1 MFEEKFDKKGV
12 TQKNVALLDWDQKSP
27 RFTSYL
33 RSSQN
38 FLACNFIEKA
48 TLTQVFSCE
57 FIEISKNT
65 VFKEHVWATIS
76 EVISETSG
84 IFFSFLLQLL
94 WCPYRRSLSRVF
106 QKKIFSGKF
115 YKLHREPSVSKS
127 FLSKI
132 ESTHPVTLNRLWH
145 RCFPV
150 SLTEFLRTFFLTK
163 HQAPP

>member
-1 MFEEKFDKKGV
+1 MAASLSSSWVKGDEEFHAKWSAFEEKFDKKEI
-12 TQKNVALLDWDQKSP
+12 THKNVALLDWDQKSP

-57 FIEISKNT
+57 FIKISKNT
-65 VFKEHVWATIS
+65 VFKEHLWATIS

-94 WCPYRRSLSRVF
+94 WCPYRRSLSGVF
-106 QKKIFSGKF
+106 QKK
-115 YKLHREPSVSKS
+115 
-127 FLSKI
+127 
-132 ESTHPVTLNRLWH
+132 
-145 RCFPV
+145 
-150 SLTEFLRTFFLTK
+150 FFLENSTNSTGSHLCRNLSLVK
-163 HQAPP
+163 LKAHIL